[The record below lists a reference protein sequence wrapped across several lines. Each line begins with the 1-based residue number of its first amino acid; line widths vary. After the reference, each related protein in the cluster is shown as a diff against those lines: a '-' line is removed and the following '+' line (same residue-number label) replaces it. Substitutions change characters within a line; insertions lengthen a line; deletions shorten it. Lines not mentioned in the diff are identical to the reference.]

1 MKVKDLVYMIMDECK
16 LSSSD
21 DLTINEDHVIFLI
34 KRYRSF
40 LIKKEQEREKSTTD
54 VASEF
59 EYQQIC
65 LELEK
70 VEAIPGLPCEGGYYL
85 RSTQPIPKIL
95 EGTVPRVY
103 PVDFYGNVNISYVSR
118 ERMRFVGTNSFL
130 KNIIY
135 VSTGPDLHLYI
146 KANNPQF
153 QYLRCLRM
161 NAIFE
166 DFDEAA
172 SLLCDNNGENE
183 ACDPLEAEF
192 PIRDY
197 LVPTLIE
204 MVVKELTQ
212 ASFKPADRDN
222 NADDDMANM
231 MAFLRRNM
239 KSGLQQQIEG
249 TV

>member
-1 MKVKDLVYMIMDECK
+1 MKVKDLVYMILDECK
-16 LSSSD
+16 LTSSD
-21 DLTINEDHVIFLI
+21 DLFITESHVIFLI

-65 LELEK
+65 LDLEK
-70 VEAIPGLPCEGGYYL
+70 VEAIPGLACETGYYL
-85 RSTQPIPKIL
+85 RSTEPIPKIL

-103 PVDFYGNVNISYVSR
+103 PVDFYGNVNMSFVSR
-118 ERMRFVGTNSFL
+118 ERMRFVGTNRFL

-135 VSTGPDLHLYI
+135 VSVGPDLHLYI
-146 KANNPQF
+146 KSDDPQF
-153 QYLRCLRM
+153 SYLKHLRM

-172 SLLCDNNGENE
+172 SLLCDDSGNDES
-183 ACDPLEAEF
+183 CDPLEAEF

-204 MVVKELTQ
+204 MVVKELTGAKYQ
-212 ASFKPADRDN
+212 VTDYKNDAHDSIQDEVNNMNRLNNISRYGGDR
-222 NADDDMANM
+222 
-231 MAFLRRNM
+231 R
-239 KSGLQQQIEG
+239 
-249 TV
+249 

>member
-1 MKVKDLVYMIMDECK
+1 MKVRDLVYMILDECK

-21 DLTINEDHVIFLI
+21 DLYITEDHVIFLI

-40 LIKKEQEREKSTTD
+40 LIKKEQEREKTTTD

-65 LELEK
+65 LDLEK
-70 VEAIPGLPCEGGYYL
+70 VEAIPGFPCEGGYYL
-85 RSTQPIPKIL
+85 RSTEPIPKIL

-103 PVDFYGNVNISYVSR
+103 PIDFYGNINIAYVSR
-118 ERMRFVGTNSFL
+118 ERMRFIGTNKFL

-135 VSTGPDLHLYI
+135 VSTGPDLRLYI

-153 QYLRCLRM
+153 SYLKHLRM

-172 SLLCDNNGENE
+172 SLLCDSDGNDES
-183 ACDPLEAEF
+183 CDPLDAEF

-204 MVVKELTQ
+204 MTVKELT
-212 ASFKPADRDN
+212 AANYKPMDKSN
-222 NADDDMANM
+222 NADDDLADM
-231 MAFLRRNM
+231 MAFMRRNM
-239 KSGLQQQIEG
+239 KSGLQRQIEG
-249 TV
+249 E

>member
-1 MKVKDLVYMIMDECK
+1 MILDECK

-21 DLTINEDHVIFLI
+21 DLFITEDHVIFLI
-34 KRYRSF
+34 KKYRSF

-65 LELEK
+65 LDLER
-70 VEAIPGLPCEGGYYL
+70 VEAFPGLECGNEYYL
-85 RSTQPIPKIL
+85 RSVQAIPKIL
-95 EGTVPRVY
+95 EGTTPRVY
-103 PVDFYGNVNISYVSR
+103 PMDFYSNVNMVYVPR
-118 ERMRFVGTNSFL
+118 ERMRFVGTNRFL

-146 KANNPQF
+146 KADGPQF
-153 QYLRCLRM
+153 SYLKHLRM

-172 SLLCDNNGENE
+172 SLLCDSEGEDQS
-183 ACDPLEAEF
+183 CDPLDANF

-204 MVVKELTQ
+204 MTVKELLG
-212 ASFKPADRDN
+212 ASYRPSDREN
-222 NADDDMANM
+222 NANDDLSDLMT
-231 MAFLRRNM
+231 FLRRNV

-249 TV
+249 D

>member
-1 MKVKDLVYMIMDECK
+1 MKVRDLVYMILDECK

-21 DLTINEDHVIFLI
+21 DLYITEDHVIFLI

-40 LIKKEQEREKSTTD
+40 LIKKEQEREKTTTD

-65 LELEK
+65 LDLEK
-70 VEAIPGLPCEGGYYL
+70 VEAIPGFPCEGGYYL
-85 RSTQPIPKIL
+85 RSTEPIPKIL

-103 PVDFYGNVNISYVSR
+103 PIDFYGNINIAYVSR
-118 ERMRFVGTNSFL
+118 ERMRFIGTNKFL

-153 QYLRCLRM
+153 SYLKHLRM

-166 DFDEAA
+166 DFDEAS
-172 SLLCDNNGENE
+172 SLLCDSEGNDTS
-183 ACDPLEAEF
+183 CDPLDAEF

-204 MVVKELTQ
+204 MTVKELLG
-212 ASFKPADRDN
+212 AAYRPMDKAN
-222 NADDDMANM
+222 NSDDDLADM
-231 MAFLRRNM
+231 MAFMRRNM
-239 KSGLQQQIEG
+239 KSGLQRQIEG
-249 TV
+249 E

>member
-1 MKVKDLVYMIMDECK
+1 MKVKDLVYMILDECK
-16 LSSSD
+16 LTTSD
-21 DLTINEDHVIFLI
+21 DLYITEDHVIFLI

-65 LELEK
+65 LDLER
-70 VEAIPGLPCEGGYYL
+70 VEAVPGFPCERGYYL
-85 RSTQPIPKIL
+85 RSTKPIPKIL

-103 PVDFYGNVNISYVSR
+103 PVDFYGNINMVYVSR
-118 ERMRFVGTNSFL
+118 ERMRFIGTNSFL

-146 KANNPQF
+146 KADNPQF
-153 QYLRCLRM
+153 QYLKHLTM

-172 SLLCDNNGENE
+172 SLLCDTEGEDMS
-183 ACDPLEAEF
+183 CDPLDAEF

-212 ASFKPADRDN
+212 SK
-222 NADDDMANM
+222 
-231 MAFLRRNM
+231 
-239 KSGLQQQIEG
+239 QQIADNKNDANDTTQEMVNDLYG
-249 TV
+249 RRYERR

>member
-1 MKVKDLVYMIMDECK
+1 MILDECK

-21 DLTINEDHVIFLI
+21 DLYITEDHVIFLI

-40 LIKKEQEREKSTTD
+40 LIKKEQEREKTTTD

-65 LELEK
+65 LDLEK
-70 VEAIPGLPCEGGYYL
+70 VNAIPGFPCEGGYYL
-85 RSTQPIPKIL
+85 RSTKPIPKIS

-103 PVDFYGNVNISYVSR
+103 PIDFYGNINMAFVSR
-118 ERMRFVGTNSFL
+118 ERMRFVGTNKFL
-130 KNIIY
+130 RNIIY
-135 VSTGPDLHLYI
+135 VSVGPDLHLYI
-146 KANNPQF
+146 KANDPQF
-153 QYLRCLRM
+153 SYLKHLKM

-172 SLLCDNNGENE
+172 SLLCDNEGEDTS
-183 ACDPLEAEF
+183 CDPLDAEF

-212 ASFKPADRDN
+212 ASYKPADKANDAN
-222 NADDDMANM
+222 DGLADLMSFM
-231 MAFLRRNM
+231 RRNM
-239 KSGLQQQIEG
+239 KSGLQRQMEG
-249 TV
+249 E

>member
-1 MKVKDLVYMIMDECK
+1 MKVKELVYMILDECK
-16 LSSSD
+16 LTSSD
-21 DLTINEDHVIFLI
+21 DLYITEDHVIFLI

-40 LIKKEQEREKSTTD
+40 LIKKEQEREKTTTD

-65 LELEK
+65 LDLEK

-85 RSTQPIPKIL
+85 RSTKPIPKIL

-103 PVDFYGNVNISYVSR
+103 PIDFYGNINMSYVSR
-118 ERMRFVGTNSFL
+118 ERMRFVGTNKFL

-146 KANNPQF
+146 KSDNPQF
-153 QYLRCLRM
+153 MYLKCIRM
-161 NAIFE
+161 SAIFE
-166 DFDEAA
+166 DFDEAS
-172 SLLCDNNGENE
+172 SLLCDSNGEDE
-183 ACDPLEAEF
+183 SCDPLEAEF

-204 MVVKELTQ
+204 MTVKELTASSYKQ
-212 ASFKPADRDN
+212 ADKEN
-222 NADDDMANM
+222 NANDDISDII
-231 MAFLRRNM
+231 AFMRRNM
-239 KSGLQQQIEG
+239 KSGLQRQIEG
-249 TV
+249 E

>member
-1 MKVKDLVYMIMDECK
+1 MKVKELVFMILDFCK

-21 DLTINEDHVIFLI
+21 DAYITEEHVIFLI

-40 LIKKEQEREKSTTD
+40 LIKKEQEREKTTTD

-65 LELEK
+65 LDLER
-70 VEAIPGLPCEGGYYL
+70 VEAIPGFPCEGGYYL
-85 RSTQPIPKIL
+85 RSTEAIPKIL

-103 PVDFYGNVNISYVSR
+103 PVDFYGNINISYVSR
-118 ERMRFVGTNSFL
+118 ERMRFVGTNKFL

-146 KANNPQF
+146 KADNPQF
-153 QYLRCLRM
+153 QYLKHLKM

-172 SLLCDNNGENE
+172 HLLCDAEGNSE

-204 MVVKELTQ
+204 MCVKELT
-212 ASFKPADRDN
+212 AANYKPSDREN
-222 NADDDMANM
+222 NANDDLSDIVT
-231 MAFLRRNM
+231 FLRRNM

-249 TV
+249 Q

>member
-1 MKVKDLVYMIMDECK
+1 MKVKELVYMILDECK

-21 DLTINEDHVIFLI
+21 DLYITEDHVIFLI

-70 VEAIPGLPCEGGYYL
+70 IEAIPGFPCEGGYYL
-85 RSTQPIPKIL
+85 RSTKPIPKIL

-103 PVDFYGNVNISYVSR
+103 PIDFYGNTNIIYVSR
-118 ERMRFVGTNSFL
+118 DRMRFVGTNKFL
-130 KNIIY
+130 KNVIY
-135 VSTGPDLHLYI
+135 ASTGPDLHLYI

-153 QYLRCLRM
+153 QYLKRLRM
-161 NAIFE
+161 SAIFE
-166 DFDEAA
+166 DFDDAA
-172 SLLCDNNGENE
+172 SLLCDNDANTVS
-183 ACDPLEAEF
+183 CDPLEAEF

-204 MVVKELTQ
+204 MVVKELVG
-212 ASFKPADRDN
+212 ANYRPSDKSN
-222 NADDDMANM
+222 NANDDMAELM
-231 MAFLRRNM
+231 SFLRRNM
-239 KSGLQQQIEG
+239 KSGLQRQIEG
-249 TV
+249 E

>member
-1 MKVKDLVYMIMDECK
+1 MILDECK
-16 LSSSD
+16 LTTSD
-21 DLTINEDHVIFLI
+21 DLYITEDHVIFLI

-65 LELEK
+65 LDLER
-70 VEAIPGLPCEGGYYL
+70 VEAVPGFPCERGYYL
-85 RSTQPIPKIL
+85 RSTKPIPKIL

-103 PVDFYGNVNISYVSR
+103 PVDFYGNANMVYVSR
-118 ERMRFVGTNSFL
+118 ERMRFIGTNSFL

-146 KANNPQF
+146 KADNPQF
-153 QYLRCLRM
+153 QYLKHLRM

-172 SLLCDNNGENE
+172 SLLCDTEGEDIS
-183 ACDPLEAEF
+183 CDPLDAEF

-204 MVVKELTQ
+204 MVVKELT
-212 ASFKPADRDN
+212 AANYKPSDKSN
-222 NADDDMANM
+222 NANDDMAELI
-231 MAFLRRNM
+231 AFMRRNM
-239 KSGLQQQIEG
+239 KSGLQRQIEG
-249 TV
+249 E

>member
-1 MKVKDLVYMIMDECK
+1 MKVKELVYMILDECK

-21 DLTINEDHVIFLI
+21 DLYLTEDHVIFLI

-65 LELEK
+65 LDLER
-70 VEAIPGLPCEGGYYL
+70 VNAIDGLNCEGGFYL
-85 RSTQPIPKIL
+85 RSTKPIPKIL

-103 PVDFYGNVNISYVSR
+103 PIDFYGNVNISYVSR
-118 ERMRFVGTNSFL
+118 ERMRFVGTNNFL
-130 KNIIY
+130 KSIIY
-135 VSTGPDLHLYI
+135 ASTGPDLHLYI
-146 KANNPQF
+146 KGNDPQF
-153 QYLRCLRM
+153 SYLKHIRM

-172 SLLCDNNGENE
+172 SLLCDSEGEDTS
-183 ACDPLEAEF
+183 CDPLEAEF

-204 MVVKELTQ
+204 MAVKELLG
-212 ASFKPADRDN
+212 AAYRPADKAN
-222 NADDDMANM
+222 NADDDIADMI
-231 MAFLRRNM
+231 AFMRRNM
-239 KSGLQQQIEG
+239 KSGLQRQIEG
-249 TV
+249 E

>member
-1 MKVKDLVYMIMDECK
+1 MKVKELVFMILDECK

-21 DLTINEDHVIFLI
+21 DLYITTDHVIFLI
-34 KRYRSF
+34 KKYRSF

-65 LELEK
+65 LDLEK
-70 VEAIPGLPCEGGYYL
+70 VDAIPDLPCEGGFYL
-85 RSTQPIPKIL
+85 RSTKPIPKIL
-95 EGTVPRVY
+95 EGTLPRVY
-103 PVDFYGNVNISYVSR
+103 PIDFYGNINISYVSR
-118 ERMRFVGTNSFL
+118 ERMRFVGTNKFL

-146 KANNPQF
+146 KADNPQF
-153 QYLRCLRM
+153 AYLKHLKM

-166 DFDEAA
+166 DFDDAA
-172 SLLCDNNGENE
+172 SLLCDKEGEN
-183 ACDPLEAEF
+183 ASCDPLEAEF

-204 MVVKELTQ
+204 MTVKELTQ
-212 ASFKPADRDN
+212 SK
-222 NADDDMANM
+222 
-231 MAFLRRNM
+231 
-239 KSGLQQQIEG
+239 QQIVDNKNDATDTTQKMVNDLYGRRYERR
-249 TV
+249 